1 MKKTIWAVM
10 LSVFLIL
17 SGCQSTSTLNIE
29 AKIIYN
35 MGGAQSV
42 ARQKFYLLNADPFAP
57 NGARFQEKYDA
68 AKTNDEKVAL
78 TLSSTLLFSLQKFA
92 ADKQIKEG
100 QEKVFLGV
108 IEKSKGIWGD
118 YLVKE
123 VITDFDGKATFEGVP
138 SGKYWLLGQTETRAA
153 FTLWNLPI
161 ELKSGE
167 NKILLDQNNAIY
179 SK

>member
-1 MKKTIWAVM
+1 MKKIICIFV
-10 LSVFLIL
+10 LSICLLFN
-17 SGCQSTSTLNIE
+17 GCNTKSTLMME

-57 NGARFQEKYDA
+57 NGAKFQEKYDA
-68 AKTNDEKVAL
+68 AKTNEEKVVL
-78 TLSSTLLFSLQKFA
+78 TLASTLLFSLQKFA
-92 ADKQIKEG
+92 SDKQIKAGE
-100 QEKVFLGV
+100 EKVLLGIV
-108 IEKSKGIWGD
+108 DKTKIIWGD

-123 VITDFDGKATFEGVP
+123 VITDFDGKASFDDVP
-138 SGKYWLLGQTETRAA
+138 PGKYWIFSQSETRAA
-153 FTLWNLPI
+153 FALWNLPI

-167 NKILLDQNNAIY
+167 NKILLDQNNAVY